1 MSAAPCQHS
10 QRRGCVSA
18 VFHRQRIQI
27 CTHPYLVVTQ
37 VVEVASYVHV
47 CGVVCMADC
56 RRVHVY
62 VYVWIIFRVRGS
74 ELKVV
79 LRLKHDKKSHLRIS
93 THQKAMKH
101 TKQTERKKK
110 GESPHNSTNGGDM
123 SSALFPDPH
132 RVTARR
138 DEIRCALEM
147 SCQTVKAIVQMFK
160 SSILMFNSISE
171 NGPSFMDQNGT

>member
-62 VYVWIIFRVRGS
+62 VWIILRVTQIQQ
-74 ELKVV
+74 EVPLE
-79 LRLKHDKKSHLRIS
+79 D
-93 THQKAMKH
+93 HQKAMKH

-110 GESPHNSTNGGDM
+110 GESPHNSTNGCDM

-132 RVTARR
+132 RQKRR
-138 DEIRCALEM
+138 DPVR
-147 SCQTVKAIVQMFK
+147 S
-160 SSILMFNSISE
+160 
-171 NGPSFMDQNGT
+171 

>member
-1 MSAAPCQHS
+1 MSTTALNTDYFEEVLLVTMSAAPCQHS

-79 LRLKHDKKSHLRIS
+79 LRLKHNKKSHLRIS

-101 TKQTERKKK
+101 TKQTERK
-110 GESPHNSTNGGDM
+110 
-123 SSALFPDPH
+123 
-132 RVTARR
+132 
-138 DEIRCALEM
+138 
-147 SCQTVKAIVQMFK
+147 
-160 SSILMFNSISE
+160 
-171 NGPSFMDQNGT
+171 

>member
-62 VYVWIIFRVRGS
+62 VWIIFRVTQIQQ
-74 ELKVV
+74 EVPLE
-79 LRLKHDKKSHLRIS
+79 D
-93 THQKAMKH
+93 HQKAMKH
-101 TKQTERKKK
+101 TKQTERKKR
-110 GESPHNSTNGGDM
+110 ENHHIIAPMDVTW
-123 SSALFPDPH
+123 ALLSFPIL
-132 RVTARR
+132 TARR
-138 DEIRCALEM
+138 DEIRCALDM

-160 SSILMFNSISE
+160 SSILMFNSILE
-171 NGPSFMDQNGT
+171 NGPSLMDQNGT